1 MLAAGVTL
9 YYVRHGETD
18 WNVAQRY
25 QGQRDIPLNSNGRNQ
40 AARNGKVLLEKL
52 GPEADALD
60 FVASPLARAR
70 ETMEIV
76 RREMGLAPHS
86 YRIDTRLSE
95 INYGHWEGQLWH
107 ELPNT
112 DPEGFAARRAD
123 LWGWQPRGGESYGM
137 LSDRVALWLA
147 EMKRDAI
154 VVSHGGVSR
163 ALRGLVLRL
172 TSADIP
178 LLEVPQDKVLVL
190 RSASANWL

>member
-25 QGQRDIPLNSNGRNQ
+25 QGQRDIPLNANGRTQ
-40 AARNGKVLLEKL
+40 AARNGKVLLETL
-52 GPEADALD
+52 GPEAEALD

-70 ETMEIV
+70 ETMQIV
-76 RREMGLAPHS
+76 RREMRLAPHA
-86 YRIDTRLSE
+86 YRLDTRLSE
-95 INYGHWEGQLWH
+95 INYGHWEGHYWND
-107 ELPNT
+107 LPNI

-123 LWGWQPRGGESYGM
+123 LWGWQPKGGESYSM

-147 EMKRDAI
+147 DMKRDAV

-163 ALRGLVLRL
+163 ALRGIVLKL
-172 TSADIP
+172 TSADIFR
-178 LLEVPQDKVLVL
+178 LEVPQDKLLVI
-190 RSASANWL
+190 RDGTASWL

>member
-25 QGQRDIPLNSNGRNQ
+25 QGQRDILLNANGRNQ
-40 AARNGKVLLEKL
+40 ATRNGKVLLEKL
-52 GPEADALD
+52 GPDAEALD

-86 YRIDTRLSE
+86 YRVDTRLSE
-95 INYGHWEGQLWH
+95 INYGHWEGQLWQ
-107 ELPNT
+107 ELPNV

-123 LWGWQPRGGESYGM
+123 HWGWQPKGGESYSM

-147 EMKRDAI
+147 DMKRDAV

-163 ALRGLVLRL
+163 ALRGLILRL
-172 TSADIP
+172 ASADIP

-190 RSASANWL
+190 RSASASWL

>member
-25 QGQRDIPLNSNGRNQ
+25 QGQRDIPLNANGRTQ
-40 AARNGKVLLEKL
+40 AARNGKVLLETL
-52 GPEADALD
+52 GPKAEALD

-76 RREMGLAPHS
+76 RREMRLAPHA
-86 YRIDTRLSE
+86 YRLDARLSE
-95 INYGHWEGQLWH
+95 INYGHWEGQYWND
-107 ELPNT
+107 LPNS

-123 LWGWQPRGGESYGM
+123 LWGWQPKGGESYSM

-147 EMKRDAI
+147 DMKHDAV

-163 ALRGLVLRL
+163 ALRGIVLKL
-172 TSADIP
+172 TSADIFR
-178 LLEVPQDKVLVL
+178 LEVPQDKILVI
-190 RSASANWL
+190 RDGTASWL

>member
-25 QGQRDIPLNSNGRNQ
+25 QGQRDIPLNANGRTQ
-40 AARNGKVLLEKL
+40 AARNGKALLEKL
-52 GPEADALD
+52 GPEAEAMD

-76 RREMGLAPHS
+76 RREMGLAPHA
-86 YRIDTRLSE
+86 YRLDTRLSE
-95 INYGHWEGQLWH
+95 INYGHWEGEYWH
-107 ELPNT
+107 ELPTT
-112 DPEGFAARRAD
+112 DPEGFAARAAD
-123 LWGWQPRGGESYGM
+123 LWGWQPKGGESYSM

-147 EMKRDAI
+147 DMKRDAV

-163 ALRGLVLRL
+163 ALRGIVLKL
-172 TSADIP
+172 TSTDIFR
-178 LLEVPQDKVLVL
+178 LEVPQDKILVI
-190 RSASANWL
+190 RDGSASWL